1 MLLSYCRSTSSSKG
15 QEASCLYLH
24 FFIHFFFVICY
35 TVMLVCPSSLCFML
49 WLVFLLA
56 CVSALFPLCTVQM
69 HGVMHLGV
77 CSLSTV
83 VNASCVL

>member
-24 FFIHFFFVICY
+24 LPHFFCY
-35 TVMLVCPSSLCFML
+35 TFTLVCPSSLCFML

-56 CVSALFPLCTVQM
+56 CVSALFPLCSVQM

-83 VNASCVL
+83 VNASSVL